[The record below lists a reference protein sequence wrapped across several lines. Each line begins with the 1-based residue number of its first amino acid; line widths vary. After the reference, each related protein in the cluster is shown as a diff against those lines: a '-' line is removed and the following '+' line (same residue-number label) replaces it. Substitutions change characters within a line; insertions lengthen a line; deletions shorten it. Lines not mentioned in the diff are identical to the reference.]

1 MYLLKAG
8 NDIVLAIVGGTLIF
22 FLLGSFAIIQLLLL
36 KKRQQ
41 QHKFEVEQIRIK
53 FNEEILHA
61 QLEIQEQT
69 LKNIGQE
76 IHDNIGQMLSLA
88 KLNLNTIDLELREKA
103 AEKIDSTRI
112 LVSKSIQD
120 LRDLSRTLNTENIA
134 RIGLINAIESE
145 MILVSKLGTVKADM
159 ELMGA
164 YQKTDP
170 QKELI
175 LFRIVQ
181 EAINNALKHAAATN
195 LKVKAIYQ
203 PEVLTLMVIDDGV
216 GFDTDQHDYSGSG
229 LQNIR
234 SRAKLIN
241 AQVSIQS
248 TPEKGTQVHITLP
261 TDK

>member
-1 MYLLKAG
+1 MDLLKTG

-88 KLNLNTIDLELREKA
+88 KLNLNTINLELKEKTVEKLDSARE
-103 AEKIDSTRI
+103 

-134 RIGLINAIESE
+134 RLGLINAIEAE
-145 MILVSKLGTVKADM
+145 MILVGKLGTIKADV
-159 ELMGA
+159 EVIGT
-164 YQKTDP
+164 YQKIDS

-175 LFRIVQ
+175 LFRIMQ
-181 EAINNALKHAAATN
+181 EAINNTLKHAAAST
-195 LKVKAIYQ
+195 LKIKAIYQ
-203 PEVLTLMVIDDGV
+203 PSILTLKVIDDGI
-216 GFDTDQHDYSGSG
+216 GFNAKNVYAGSG
-229 LQNIR
+229 LQNIK
-234 SRAKLIN
+234 SRAKLID

-248 TPEKGTQVHITLP
+248 TEDGTQIQITLSN
-261 TDK
+261 D